1 MEYQVVTTQK
11 ILKST
16 CLGETFVLQL
26 IVIKLQLYLVPSGNN
41 TKKKKKLTIMTN
53 KSLFCNYLKT
63 KHLLCP
69 SLVENHSIDFPR

>member
-16 CLGETFVLQL
+16 CQGKTFVLQL

-41 TKKKKKLTIMTN
+41 TKKKYSQL
-53 KSLFCNYLKT
+53 
-63 KHLLCP
+63 
-69 SLVENHSIDFPR
+69 

>member
-16 CLGETFVLQL
+16 CQGETFVLQL
-26 IVIKLQLYLVPSGNN
+26 IAIKLQLYLVPSGNN
-41 TKKKKKLTIMTN
+41 TKKNQFTTMTN
-53 KSLFCNYLKT
+53 KSLFCNYFKT

>member
-16 CLGETFVLQL
+16 CQGETFVLQL

-41 TKKKKKLTIMTN
+41 TKKKNNSQL
-53 KSLFCNYLKT
+53 
-63 KHLLCP
+63 
-69 SLVENHSIDFPR
+69 

>member
-26 IVIKLQLYLVPSGNN
+26 IAIKLQLYLVPSGNN
-41 TKKKKKLTIMTN
+41 TQKKLPTMTN

-69 SLVENHSIDFPR
+69 SVVENHSIDFPR

>member
-41 TKKKKKLTIMTN
+41 TKKKQNSQL
-53 KSLFCNYLKT
+53 
-63 KHLLCP
+63 
-69 SLVENHSIDFPR
+69 